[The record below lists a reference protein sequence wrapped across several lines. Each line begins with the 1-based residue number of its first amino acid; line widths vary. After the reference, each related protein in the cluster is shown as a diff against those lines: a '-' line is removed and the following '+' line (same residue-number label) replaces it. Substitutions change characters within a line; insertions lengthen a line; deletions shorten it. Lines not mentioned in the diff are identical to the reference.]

1 MLTLKR
7 THLNAVG
14 WRHGAYTCVLRNTP
28 TIRPGNTNGN
38 QQFCWLHLKLQWSSQ
53 NPYKPASLMVCGT
66 LNHETCPRSRSRLYD
81 GHAFCE
87 QHSMMGSAACY
98 AHSIAL
104 AVRQFASKNIE
115 VLQNTSKHYVCTKKC
130 RVDSDIVWAFFSS
143 RPPLKN
149 VLHLS
154 TWNWCHS
161 FMKIFIP
168 RPQTQWPC
176 SFWDVN
182 RRTWANWTC
191 TLEIFPLP
199 SPHSVRP

>member
-1 MLTLKR
+1 MVLILVFCETRPRFAQATPMGTNNFVGSISNCSDPPKTHTNRPVWWFVGPWIMRHAPGQGRGCMMVML
-7 THLNAVG
+7 
-14 WRHGAYTCVLRNTP
+14 
-28 TIRPGNTNGN
+28 
-38 QQFCWLHLKLQWSSQ
+38 
-53 NPYKPASLMVCGT
+53 
-66 LNHETCPRSRSRLYD
+66 
-81 GHAFCE
+81 FCE